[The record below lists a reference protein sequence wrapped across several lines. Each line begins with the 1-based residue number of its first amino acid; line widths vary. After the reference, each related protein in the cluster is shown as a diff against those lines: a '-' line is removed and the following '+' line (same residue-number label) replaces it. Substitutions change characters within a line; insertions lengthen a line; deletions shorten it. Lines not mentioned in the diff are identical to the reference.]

1 MTNPLKQKREQLGLT
16 QQMVADRLGVTK
28 QLVGYYE
35 RNLRFPT
42 SDNLMKVAEV
52 YCLTNEELIDYLK
65 YISKKEGR

>member
-16 QQMVADRLGVTK
+16 QQQIADRLGVTK
-28 QLVGYYE
+28 QQVGYYE

-52 YCLTNEELIDYLK
+52 YHLTNEELIDYLK
-65 YISKKEGR
+65 FISGKGEK